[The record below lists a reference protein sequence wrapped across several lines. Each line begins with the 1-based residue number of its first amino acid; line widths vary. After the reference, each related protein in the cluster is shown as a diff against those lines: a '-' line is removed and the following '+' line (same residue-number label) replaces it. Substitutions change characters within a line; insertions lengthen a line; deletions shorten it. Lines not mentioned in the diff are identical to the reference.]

1 MILLVFLTLFLN
13 VYRYIVANGGGAAG
27 RTNPFFF
34 LTASACTAVG
44 LSEDGTEAF
53 VFLYSVLP
61 IWGRVSVAVPF

>member
-1 MILLVFLTLFLN
+1 MCIDILS
-13 VYRYIVANGGGAAG
+13 
-27 RTNPFFF
+27 RTVEALQGEQILFFF